1 MLTFV
6 DQRIRQLLQVAGAAE
21 PAIQLQEN
29 RQPTARQTRLHALIA
44 GLNTPPSAARIR
56 STLDA
61 LYEEKSMNVTD
72 DPEEEAYVKAIQCR
86 ILIGL
91 YGNAMQIL
99 LDEAMEA
106 DDAAWWWWR
115 VEKSRRN
122 SAWFMVQSECFHLAR
137 VRLMRYGVLAFPQR
151 AYTLTC
157 TIIASLRKRNIP
169 ISFSLCSPSS
179 FRQLFPPSARPSEL
193 ITSVFPHLSS
203 RSLVLARS
211 PLHLTR
217 EECKDKR
224 KQLEQMRNER
234 AANLGRFAVASQALE
249 ADLTSGK
256 VNLARALQEFE
267 ALGASMSLREGNL
280 QCLNGALESI
290 DTYRISHTV
299 ALAPLQRPSRLVLLW
314 PKLLLIPPITYFVL
328 GWAWSSREDIKKN
341 LREGFDTARTF
352 YQSWLVEP
360 VRSILATVR
369 TRGDDGVRVISKDAL
384 KADMDVSAVHCC
396 FPLGPLTNTPGGD
409 CSHWNGWRRRSA

>member
-6 DQRIRQLLQVAGAAE
+6 DQRIHELLQIAGAVE

-29 RQPTARQTRLHALIA
+29 RQPSARQTRLHALLA
-44 GLNTPPSAARIR
+44 GLNTLPSAARIR

-61 LYEEKSMNVTD
+61 LHEEKSVTEGL
-72 DPEEEAYVKAIQCR
+72 EERAYVEAIQSR

-91 YGNAMQIL
+91 YGNAMHAL
-99 LDEAMEA
+99 LEEAIEA
-106 DDAAWWWWR
+106 DDAARWWWR
-115 VEKSRRN
+115 VEKSKRN
-122 SAWFMVQSECFHLAR
+122 SAWFMVQSVFHLSLVSAR
-137 VRLMRYGVLAFPQR
+137 LTRYGFLAFPQR

-169 ISFSLCSPSS
+169 LSLSLFSPSS
-179 FRQLFPPSARPSEL
+179 FRQLFPPSTRPSEL

-203 RSLVLARS
+203 RSHVLARS

-217 EECKDKR
+217 DECKDKR
-224 KQLEQMRNER
+224 KQLEQLRNER

-256 VNLARALQEFE
+256 IDLSSALQEFE
-267 ALGASMSLREGNL
+267 ALGASMSLREGSL
-280 QCLNGALESI
+280 QCFNGALESI
-290 DTYRISHTV
+290 ALYQHSHTI

-314 PKLLLIPPITYFVL
+314 PKLLLIPPITYFAL
-328 GWAWSSREDIKKN
+328 GWVWSSREDIKKS
-341 LREGFDTARTF
+341 LQEGFDTARTF

-384 KADMDVSAVHCC
+384 RADMDVSAVLL
-396 FPLGPLTNTPGGD
+396 PL
-409 CSHWNGWRRRSA
+409 SAWRAY